1 MQSWNIYFLCFLFEF
16 KKLET
21 YSSALKSPLLRIDAE
36 TSLNVNFFQPD
47 STFIVY
53 AGVGRKSLQRHPGQT
68 FVWQIALV
76 GTTIAID
83 GRVGWKKKKREGK
96 RKMTLKIK
104 KAGICARDIGHRC
117 CVRLFMTKGTRNN
130 ATTRINRPFV
140 AASSNTASRVA
151 FNATSIPNCGRQR
164 GPTCGPLEWLRLNF
178 D

>member
-1 MQSWNIYFLCFLFEF
+1 MFRFSYFIFLQTSLQKNYNYLIFACQIMQSWNLYFLCFLFEF

-21 YSSALKSPLLRIDAE
+21 YSSALKSPLLRIDAK

-83 GRVGWKKKKREGK
+83 GRVGWKKEERRKTKNDTQNKKKREYA
-96 RKMTLKIK
+96 RAIS
-104 KAGICARDIGHRC
+104 GIVVA
-117 CVRLFMTKGTRNN
+117 CVYLWQRELE
-130 ATTRINRPFV
+130 TT
-140 AASSNTASRVA
+140 
-151 FNATSIPNCGRQR
+151 RQR
-164 GPTCGPLEWLRLNF
+164 G
-178 D
+178 

>member
-1 MQSWNIYFLCFLFEF
+1 MKWIVSLFLLYFLQTSLQKNYNYLIFACQIMQSWNLYFLCFLFEF

-104 KAGICARDIGHRC
+104 KSGNMRARYRASLLRAFIYD
-117 CVRLFMTKGTRNN
+117 KGN
-130 ATTRINRPFV
+130 
-140 AASSNTASRVA
+140 
-151 FNATSIPNCGRQR
+151 
-164 GPTCGPLEWLRLNF
+164 
-178 D
+178 